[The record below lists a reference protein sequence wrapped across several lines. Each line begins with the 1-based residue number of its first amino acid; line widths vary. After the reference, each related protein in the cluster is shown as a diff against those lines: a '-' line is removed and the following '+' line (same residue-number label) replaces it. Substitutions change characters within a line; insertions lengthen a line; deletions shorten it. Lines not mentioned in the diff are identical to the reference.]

1 MGQLESRCT
10 LEFYRDLAGEMFDTT
25 NTIPYAFF
33 YLEYQYLM
41 FLALFFK
48 NLTSDAA
55 FVKYV
60 YFGIRN
66 MYLAHGNYMYSQQE
80 LWNMF
85 NFGLF
90 GIGFYPGEW
99 RCWVYLVYHEVL
111 QWFSFL
117 VLGDMWTSWW
127 GNKIPDEFK
136 TDEEIKAEKIA
147 EIENS

>member
-1 MGQLESRCT
+1 
-10 LEFYRDLAGEMFDTT
+10 
-25 NTIPYAFF
+25 
-33 YLEYQYLM
+33 
-41 FLALFFK
+41 
-48 NLTSDAA
+48 
-55 FVKYV
+55 
-60 YFGIRN
+60 
-66 MYLAHGNYMYSQQE
+66 
-80 LWNMF
+80 MF

-99 RCWVYLVYHEVL
+99 RCWVYLVYHSVL